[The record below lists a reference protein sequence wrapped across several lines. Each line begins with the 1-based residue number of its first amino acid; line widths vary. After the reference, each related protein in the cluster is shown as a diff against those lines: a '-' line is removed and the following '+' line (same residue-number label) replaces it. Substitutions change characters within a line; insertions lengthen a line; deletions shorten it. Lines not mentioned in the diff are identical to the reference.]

1 MHRQKQ
7 PQPIYLWKNQRRP
20 IVETPFM
27 DTSLGTRFPNTG
39 QCLDCLSVLELSDIG
54 LAEKHAMGISCLL
67 LCCERTLK
75 MVEHR

>member
-7 PQPIYLWKNQRRP
+7 PQSIYLWKDQRRP
-20 IVETPFM
+20 IVEAPFM
-27 DTSLGTRFPNTG
+27 DTFLGTRFPNTG

>member
-27 DTSLGTRFPNTG
+27 DTFLGTGFPNTG
-39 QCLDCLSVLELSDIG
+39 QCVDCLSVLELSNIG
-54 LAEKHAMGISCLL
+54 LAKKHAMGISCLL
-67 LCCERTLK
+67 LCCERTPK
-75 MVEHR
+75 MSEHR